1 MARQALSLTKTPFA
15 AVRLLAIAA
24 LLIAAACIL
33 PAHAQAED
41 AGADNPPI
49 PKIVGSF
56 DRDAYEPG
64 DQAVV
69 AFSVTNDT
77 PIAWNKVRLEAHLPQ
92 GVKLARDGDAAAREA
107 DTLAAGETIELKL
120 NVLFEP
126 SLFKRLAPT
135 GDKGNAV
142 GIALAAAAAAGFIAL
157 AASTFSRK
165 QTRSRRAKGPW
176 VRSWASC
183 S

>member
-1 MARQALSLTKTPFA
+1 MARQALSRTKTPFA

-33 PAHAQAED
+33 PAHAQAEE

-56 DRDAYEPG
+56 DRDAYKPG

-92 GVKLARDGDAAAREA
+92 GVKLARDGDATARGA

-142 GIALAAAAAAGFIAL
+142 GLSLIHI
-157 AASTFSRK
+157 
-165 QTRSRRAKGPW
+165 
-176 VRSWASC
+176 
-183 S
+183 